1 MAPVVFRGQEGMGI
15 STGDNFPLEVISGD
29 SGREF
34 VGREPEL
41 AALLAGLSDASS
53 GRGRIFLLGGE
64 PGIGK
69 TRLADEFAAEAKSR
83 DALVMWGRC
92 WEEGG
97 APAFWPWIQSIRVLL
112 TEVESEALQLAAAA
126 RGADLAQILPELR
139 EYLPDLPEPPSMSP
153 EAARFRLFDAL
164 AGFLVRLS
172 QDRILVFVLEDLH
185 AADDPS
191 LLLLQFLAGELTNGR
206 VLVLGTYRD
215 VEVGRDH
222 PLAPVLAEL
231 SRSQA
236 TTRMALPGLSEPDV
250 ARFIWSMEGQT
261 PSKELVSSIS
271 RETEGNPLFIEE
283 VVRLL
288 VAEGRLWTHGRD
300 QRIPIPEGVREVIG
314 HRLGNLPEHCYR
326 ILTIGSVI
334 GREFSIEVVQRIT
347 GHTPAELLE
356 MLREAVA
363 AKLIGNTPDEPGQ
376 FRFAHA
382 LIRETLYEDLMPAD
396 RIRVHREVGRALEET
411 YASNPEL
418 HIEELAYHFFE
429 AAPGGDVRKAV
440 EYAMSAGKRATDLLA
455 FEEAVRLLNMALRVL
470 RDYPD
475 ESRRCEALLRLGEA
489 QARSGATPTA
499 KETFLEAAEIATR
512 LDLPEMLARA
522 AFGYSGRFPWMRAAT
537 DRQVVPL
544 LRQALNAL
552 GDEDSVLRATLLAR
566 LAGALRDQPS
576 LEPRASIAREAVEM
590 ARRIGDQGTIFYA
603 ILAEWGASL
612 LGPDGVSGQG
622 SVAKELNSLAEEV
635 QDLERLFEAGWV
647 RFIGFMTRGLVW
659 EARAQHEMMTR
670 VANELGQP
678 SQLWY
683 AGVIETILALSDG
696 RFDGA
701 EGLIGQALEYGRRA
715 QAWDAEASRLCAL
728 FVLRREQG
736 RLRELEAD
744 IRRALVTHPGYRSFR
759 CMLLMVLLDLGR
771 DDEAGVLFDQ
781 LAEGEFAMF
790 PKDNEWLFAMTLLGR
805 AADIL
810 DDDTRASILYQQL
823 FPYED
828 LFALAASEVSVGPVA
843 LSLGILAARLGQNEE
858 AAAHFERALALALQA
873 QARPWVAYTHHAY
886 ATHLAERDNPG
897 DRDRAVELLVTAL
910 EISDEIGMPVLTER
924 IKLGLG
930 QLGAR
935 PRRST
940 PGGRRDTG
948 APKGSVLTPREREVA
963 ALVAEGMTNRQIAE
977 SLFVAER
984 TAETHVENIL
994 MKLGFTSR
1002 TQVAGWVLG
1011 AGLHGDGT

>member
-1 MAPVVFRGQEGMGI
+1 MGI
-15 STGDNFPLEVISGD
+15 STGDNLPLELISAD
-29 SGREF
+29 QDREL
-34 VGREPEL
+34 VGREQEL
-41 AALLAGLSDASS
+41 AVLLAGLSDASL
-53 GRGRIFLLGGE
+53 GRGGLFLVGGE

-69 TRLADEFAAEAKSR
+69 TRLVDEFAAEAKSR

-97 APAFWPWIQSIRVLL
+97 APAYWPWIQAIRGLL
-112 TEVESEALQLAAAA
+112 VETESETLQVAAAA

-139 EYLPDLPEPPSMSP
+139 EYVPDLPEPPSLSP

-164 AGFLVRLS
+164 SRFLVRIS
-172 QDRILVFVLEDLH
+172 QEGVLVFVLEDLH

-191 LLLLQFLAGELTNGR
+191 LLLLQFLSSELANGR
-206 VLVLGTYRD
+206 ILVLGTYRD
-215 VEVGRDH
+215 VELSKDH

-231 SRSQA
+231 SRSQR
-236 TTRMALPGLSEPDV
+236 TTRIALSGLSEPDV
-250 ARFIWSMEGQT
+250 ARLIVSMEGKT
-261 PSKELVSSIS
+261 PSKDLVSSIR

-288 VAEGRLWTHGRD
+288 VAEGRLWAHAGD

-314 HRLGNLPEHCYR
+314 RRLGNLPENCRR
-326 ILTIGSVI
+326 ILTIGAVV
-334 GREFSIEVVQRIT
+334 GREFSVELVQRIT
-347 GHTPAELLE
+347 AHTAEEVLE
-356 MLREAVA
+356 MLREAVSA
-363 AKLIGNTPDEPGQ
+363 RLVANTPDEPGR
-376 FRFAHA
+376 FRFGHA

-396 RIRVHREVGRALEET
+396 RIRLHREVGQALEAT
-411 YASNPEL
+411 YAPNPEP

-440 EYAMSAGKRATDLLA
+440 EYAMSAGKRATEQLA
-455 FEEAVRLLNMALRVL
+455 FEEAVRLLSMALRVL

-475 ESRRCEALLRLGEA
+475 ELQRCEVLLRLGDA
-489 QARSGATPTA
+489 QARSGATSTA
-499 KETFLEAAEIATR
+499 KETFLEATEIATR

-522 AFGYSGRFPWMRAAT
+522 AFGYAGRFPWMRAAT

-544 LRQALNAL
+544 LRQALDAL
-552 GDEDSVLRATLLAR
+552 GGEDSLLRATLLAR

-612 LGPDGVSGQG
+612 LGPDGVAQQVI
-622 SVAKELNSLAEEV
+622 VAKELNSLAEQV

-659 EARAQHEMMTR
+659 EARAQHELMTR
-670 VANELGQP
+670 VADELGQP

-683 AGVIETILALSDG
+683 TGVIETILALSDG

-701 EGLIGQALEYGRRA
+701 EELIGQALEYGRRA
-715 QAWDAEASRLCAL
+715 QAWDAEASRLFAL

-736 RLRELEAD
+736 RLDELEQE
-744 IRRALVTHPGYRSFR
+744 IRRALVTHPGYRSLR
-759 CMLLMVLLDLGR
+759 CVLLMALLDMGR
-771 DDEAGVLFDQ
+771 EDEAGVLFDQ
-781 LAEGEFAMF
+781 LAEDEFAMF
-790 PKDNEWLFAMTLLGR
+790 PKDNEWLFAMTLLGQ
-805 AADIL
+805 AADML
-810 DDDTRASILYQQL
+810 DDDARASVLYQQL
-823 FPYED
+823 LPYED
-828 LFALAASEVSVGPVA
+828 LFALAGSEVSLGPVA
-843 LSLGILAARLGQNEE
+843 LTLGNLAARLGQSEE

-873 QARPWVAYTHHAY
+873 QARPWLAHTYHSHA
-886 ATHLAERDNPG
+886 AFLAARNNPG
-897 DRDRAVELLVTAL
+897 DRDKAIEMLATAL
-910 EISDEIGMPVLTER
+910 EISDEIGMRVLTEQ
-924 IKLGLG
+924 IKLELT

-935 PRRST
+935 PRRKKAD
-940 PGGRRDTG
+940 GRQDKR
-948 APKGSVLTPREREVA
+948 APKGPVLTPREREVA

-977 SLFVAER
+977 SLYVAER

-1002 TQVAGWVLG
+1002 TQVARWVLDS
-1011 AGLHGDGT
+1011 GLHGDDT